1 MTTRQM
7 NTFEAFIHDDRYT
20 VPTLHLVSAVD
31 EGAARDAADALL
43 RASPHHLGVELC
55 RNGEQIAA
63 LGVCVDRWPS
73 DTPPE
78 RLRLSE

>member
-1 MTTRQM
+1 MTNRQM

-20 VPTLHLVSAVD
+20 VPTLHLVSAED
-31 EGAARDAADALL
+31 EAAARGAADALL

-63 LGVCVDRWPS
+63 LGVCA
-73 DTPPE
+73 E
-78 RLRLSE
+78 RRLSDPAGDRP